1 MDKTYIG
8 LHVSPISIPIPHPF
22 VDSLVHLSYSIVD
35 PFPQHYVV
43 FMVQAEDAAIFP
55 PIFWYY
61 VQSMSHFLEVFF
73 MALHKLL
80 NKFFLRL
87 QNQPLKS
94 FFLRFCG
101 S

>member
-43 FMVQAEDAAIFP
+43 FMVQAEEMLLP
-55 PIFWYY
+55 
-61 VQSMSHFLEVFF
+61 SFLLYSGI
-73 MALHKLL
+73 MC
-80 NKFFLRL
+80 
-87 QNQPLKS
+87 NQ
-94 FFLRFCG
+94 
-101 S
+101 